1 MKKWDDLVEYLQ
13 DKNLVG
19 NEILSKYCTKNEI
32 KKDKYGIYII
42 IGVVISTL
50 LIITLLLIYKKNNV

>member
-32 KKDKYGIYII
+32 KKDKI
-42 IGVVISTL
+42 
-50 LIITLLLIYKKNNV
+50 